1 MVTMHSYVLREL
13 LKTFGLALATLT
25 VLFTMGGGVYNVLR
39 FEGFSAGDVVGF
51 LPILVPIVV
60 TLTMPMAALFAATMV
75 YGRLA
80 ADNELTACRAA
91 GINIHRLFVSAVL
104 LSVFVALFT
113 LLMGSFVI
121 PGFMRKLDDFARANL
136 RDLVAQQLQ
145 YKGFIHRGRTGDD
158 RYTITA
164 ERVQGVADA
173 ALHAK
178 QFEVADGLHYLL
190 ITNPTFLHVD
200 RGGDLVRFSVAQ
212 HVLCAFDTRATPLE
226 VTLYVKNGQDFEV
239 GKRAW
244 TIDQQQ
250 VGPLAVPLPAPFQL
264 SAADLRALLHW
275 RAAPW
280 ECPKVRNDVQGFKAD
295 WLRHQF
301 ATYAAQQLQPG
312 RTLRLVDQ
320 EGREYRIT
328 AGQVEPG
335 RDGLTLTRARVEMST
350 AAESRPTRYEAERLD
365 LTAVV
370 LPVGQPLV
378 EMRLAQA
385 GGQDVLEF
393 RPLGLD
399 YGEPRRK
406 DKLTLDHALL
416 PDAVVKAAEEISFAT
431 VLDSRAEL
439 TLPGPLA
446 DRRIGLQKAAARLGR
461 QIVATINFRLGFTAS
476 VLVTLLMRAALGVL
490 FRGARALAAFALAL
504 IPFFSV
510 LIVLV
515 LARQI
520 TEDEQA
526 FRIGPLVT
534 WGGLVLGLVADAVIL
549 RVGVRR

>member
-1 MVTMHSYVLREL
+1 MVTLHSYVLREL

-25 VLFTMGGGVYNVLR
+25 VLFNMGGGVYNVLR
-39 FEGFSAGDVVGF
+39 FEGVSAGDVVGF

-239 GKRAW
+239 GKRA
-244 TIDQQQ
+244 
-250 VGPLAVPLPAPFQL
+250 
-264 SAADLRALLHW
+264 
-275 RAAPW
+275 
-280 ECPKVRNDVQGFKAD
+280 
-295 WLRHQF
+295 
-301 ATYAAQQLQPG
+301 
-312 RTLRLVDQ
+312 
-320 EGREYRIT
+320 
-328 AGQVEPG
+328 
-335 RDGLTLTRARVEMST
+335 
-350 AAESRPTRYEAERLD
+350 
-365 LTAVV
+365 
-370 LPVGQPLV
+370 
-378 EMRLAQA
+378 
-385 GGQDVLEF
+385 
-393 RPLGLD
+393 
-399 YGEPRRK
+399 
-406 DKLTLDHALL
+406 
-416 PDAVVKAAEEISFAT
+416 
-431 VLDSRAEL
+431 
-439 TLPGPLA
+439 
-446 DRRIGLQKAAARLGR
+446 
-461 QIVATINFRLGFTAS
+461 
-476 VLVTLLMRAALGVL
+476 
-490 FRGARALAAFALAL
+490 
-504 IPFFSV
+504 
-510 LIVLV
+510 
-515 LARQI
+515 
-520 TEDEQA
+520 
-526 FRIGPLVT
+526 
-534 WGGLVLGLVADAVIL
+534 
-549 RVGVRR
+549 